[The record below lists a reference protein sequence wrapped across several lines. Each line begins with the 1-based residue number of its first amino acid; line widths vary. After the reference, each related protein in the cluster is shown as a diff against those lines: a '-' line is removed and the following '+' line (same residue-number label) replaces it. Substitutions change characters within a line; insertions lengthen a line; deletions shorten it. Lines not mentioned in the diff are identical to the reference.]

1 MATGGYYI
9 DADGLTELR
18 VALSETAAGFRD
30 LSKLYRAIGKRAE
43 LYVKTNSP
51 MYAGSPKDSR
61 SHLPYG
67 FMQSRTRG
75 GGGKTAYVSVS
86 NVPYIFVQEFGGS
99 AFWHRSGAGAG
110 RAIKRAVRARSYSQ
124 MKMSGGHVIYTKP
137 RRPRGYFIWNVAYRL
152 RSFIG
157 ETFTE
162 GLQEIA
168 TKHGLEMDIVDRN
181 LAMEQ
186 DTFKGAEA

>member
-1 MATGGYYI
+1 MAVGGYYI
-9 DADGLTELR
+9 DAEGLDELR
-18 VALSETAAGFRD
+18 RALAETATGFKD
-30 LSKLYRAIGKRAE
+30 MSKLYRAIGKRAE

-61 SHLPYG
+61 SHPPPG
-67 FMQSRTRG
+67 FMQSKTRG

-86 NVPYIFVQEFGGS
+86 NVPYIFVQEFGGAS
-99 AFWHRSGAGAG
+99 FWHRSGAGAG
-110 RAIKRAVRARSYSQ
+110 RAIKRAVRARSYSN
-124 MKMSGGHVIYTKP
+124 MKMSGGHVIYKKP
-137 RRPRGYFIWNVAYRL
+137 RRRRGYFIWNVAYRL

-168 TKHGLEMDIVDRN
+168 AKHGLAMDVVDKN
-181 LAMEQ
+181 LNIEQ
-186 DTFKGAEA
+186 DSFKG